1 MASRPHT
8 SSFIRQLLQETAALA
23 RSEDLSIRLSAVVLF
38 ASAERLTSSRH
49 IANKSDIFH
58 CSIHTISIAICYFRT
73 LSSPVLPRC
82 CPGVAPMLP
91 RCCPFFPLSCP
102 FTARL
107 PPFTTYGNGDIH
119 VAHPPTSTLLSA
131 SLSSA
136 DASARNIILRILEAT
151 RLCYLL
157 ADCHARYSCY
167 KQPIRRPRSDHQ
179 NAVRCRHA

>member
-8 SSFIRQLLQETAALA
+8 SSFIRQLLPETAALA
-23 RSEDLSIRLSAVVLF
+23 RSEDLSIRLSALVLF

-58 CSIHTISIAICYFRT
+58 CNIHTVSIAICYFRT
-73 LSSPVLPRC
+73 LSAPV
-82 CPGVAPMLP
+82 LP

-107 PPFTTYGNGDIH
+107 PPFTAYGNGDIH
-119 VAHPPTSTLLSA
+119 VAHPPMASLLSA

-136 DASARNIILRILEAT
+136 DASPRKIILRILEAT